1 MSITAQILKDT
12 KTGMEKG
19 LDASKREFSG
29 IRSGKASPNMLD
41 TVKVEAYGSYVAL
54 NQVASVSA
62 PEPRVLIVT
71 PFDKGQA
78 KAIEKA
84 IRESDLGLD
93 PAHQGGIIRVPLP
106 SMNEQ
111 RRKEL
116 VKVLHKLAEDG
127 RIAIRHAR
135 TDARDKIKKLDGVS
149 EDDVKHA
156 EKELQKAHDEN
167 PIFEKAPVMTFGMG
181 FRALRLA
188 LYDEDAKRL
197 IRFKDLKLAA

>member
-1 MSITAQILKDT
+1 MSTTAQILKDT
-12 KTGMEKG
+12 RTGMEK
-19 LDASKREFSG
+19 AVENSKREFSG

-41 TVKVEAYGSYVAL
+41 VVKVEAYGSMLPL

-62 PEPRVLIVT
+62 PEPRILLVT
-71 PFDKGQA
+71 PFDKGMA
-78 KAIEKA
+78 KGIEKA

-106 SMNEQ
+106 SMTEQ

-135 TDARDKIKKLDGVS
+135 TDSRDRVKKLDGTS
-149 EDDVKHA
+149 EDEKKSA
-156 EKELQKAHDEN
+156 EKELQKIHDDF
-167 PIFEKAPVMTFGMG
+167 IARLDALLKAKEAEIMEV
-181 FRALRLA
+181 
-188 LYDEDAKRL
+188 
-197 IRFKDLKLAA
+197 